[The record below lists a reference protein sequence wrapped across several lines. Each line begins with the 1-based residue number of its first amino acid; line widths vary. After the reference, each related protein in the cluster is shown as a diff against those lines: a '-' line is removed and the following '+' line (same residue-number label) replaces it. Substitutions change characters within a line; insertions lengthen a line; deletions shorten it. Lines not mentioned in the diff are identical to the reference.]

1 MSEIEVFNDSIQFVC
16 ELCSLR
22 YSTFEILM
30 THNRIKHYHSIRF
43 RCGLCNEAFMNEDDL
58 HCHFILTHRM
68 DPYNLE
74 GSQIMHYKKSF
85 NEMVLTDDERKR
97 IMSRCDSQGDY
108 DDEDLDEGMT
118 FRCVDDS
125 DSNDDEIELNYN
137 ELFKKRKQSAMTQEE
152 IMELADVFKKPAEA
166 MCISKLHF

>member
-1 MSEIEVFNDSIQFVC
+1 
-16 ELCSLR
+16 
-22 YSTFEILM
+22 
-30 THNRIKHYHSIRF
+30 
-43 RCGLCNEAFMNEDDL
+43 
-58 HCHFILTHRM
+58 M

-118 FRCVDDS
+118 FRCADDS

-166 MCISKLHF
+166 MCISKLHFWWQVLAAVSEGDPSNEAGANHSELIRFADFETRVKECCALYFCVLL